1 MQTGCK
7 AIKCFFQTTNVLHK
21 SFKKYIILQ
30 RVFSNSATQ
39 STDWWEIYHRQK
51 KKLEESFK
59 DPVQINPHAIFA
71 NNETSLS
78 EIDIY
83 GFDYDYTLACYKPEL
98 HHLIFEL
105 GREALIQKYRYPD
118 QLVNIEYCPDFAVRG
133 CHYDV
138 KKGLLLKL
146 DSFHNI
152 QLGTVYRGT
161 KGLSDE
167 AVKTLYGGIHV
178 SLEDMNTFYGTGPMY
193 QLVDL
198 FAPPEMTLLCNI
210 TDFFMENGIPYD
222 PEYVFHDVRS
232 AVQSVHNSGQLHSQI
247 MADLETYLDKET
259 GINLLLETLVNK
271 GKQLFLITNSGFPF
285 VDAGMKFMVGDNWRD
300 LFQVIITKARKP
312 KFFNESKRPFRIY
325 DPETQNESYDR
336 VLELSK
342 GKIYQQGNYYMLQ
355 SMTGWYGF
363 NVLYFGDHV
372 YSDLADPSLKHGWRT
387 GAIIPELEA
396 EIIKSNNL
404 EYQLAVKWL
413 CTLQDLIENAQMDR
427 TQDTSQIRQ
436 CWLDER
442 KKIRNYTKSLFNA
455 QFGSIFRTYHNP
467 TYFSRRLARFADLY
481 MSNVVNLLHYPI
493 DHTFYP
499 RRMELPHE
507 PHVVPREIKG
517 EKQC

>member
-1 MQTGCK
+1 MQTGR
-7 AIKCFFQTTNVLHK
+7 ICFQRYCIRKRIFYKYLKENNIVRCMISNNVNDTG
-21 SFKKYIILQ
+21 SINW
-30 RVFSNSATQ
+30 S
-39 STDWWEIYHRQK
+39 EIYNRQK
-51 KKLEESFK
+51 KKLQENFK
-59 DPVQINPHAIFA
+59 DPVQINPNAIFA

-98 HHLIFEL
+98 HYLIFKL
-105 GREALIQKYRYPD
+105 GQEALIQKYGYPSE
-118 QLVNIEYCPDFAVRG
+118 LINIEYCPDFAVRG

-138 KKGLLLKL
+138 RKGLLLKL

-161 KGLSDE
+161 KALSDE

-198 FAPPEMTLLCNI
+198 FAPPEMTLLCNL

-232 AVQSVHNSGQLHSQI
+232 AVQGVHTSGQLHSQI
-247 MADLETYLDKET
+247 LADLETYLDKDSGT
-259 GINLLLETLVNK
+259 SDLLESLVSQ

-285 VDAGMKFMVGDNWRD
+285 VDAGMKFLIGNHWRD
-300 LFQVIITKARKP
+300 LFEVIITKARKP

-325 DPETQNESYDR
+325 DPQSNSESYDR
-336 VLELSK
+336 VLKLSK

-355 SMTGWYGF
+355 DMTGWYGF

-387 GAIIPELEA
+387 GAIIPELEG
-396 EIIKSNNL
+396 EIIRSNCL
-404 EYQLAVKWL
+404 EYQQAVKWL
-413 CTLQDLIENAQMDR
+413 NILQDLIENAQMDT
-427 TQDTSQIRQ
+427 TQDTTEIRQ
-436 CWLDER
+436 SWLDER
-442 KKIRNYTKSLFNA
+442 KEIRNYTKSLFNA

-481 MSNVVNLLHYPI
+481 MSNVRNLLNYPI
-493 DHTFYP
+493 EHTFYP

-507 PHVVPREIKG
+507 PHD
-517 EKQC
+517 